1 MTFMR
6 FTKGGALESVGP
18 FGPWENLGDVDRMTD
33 RQLSK
38 KILGLVT
45 KSPITPELYEEIL
58 FSLVPIK
65 FGIAPNGFD
74 TNSVSE
80 EFIEEMELRCA
91 PRGCW
96 SLYASDGGRAYR
108 AYCSSRERNQMQK
121 DYENNQRI
129 LQVLHDNGF
138 QDLDLKDDASLLLK
152 NMSESSTAGPF
163 GHEILDAGSE
173 TLSEDEDMT
182 ECPDCGRVWDGYA
195 QCYPCPGLEMNE
207 LEEATKV
214 EDKVEEHPSGWTE
227 EHHYG
232 MCGQS
237 CPCCR
242 AIVEETD
249 FGVCTICRKHK

>member
-1 MTFMR
+1 MTYMR
-6 FTKGGALESVGP
+6 FTKGGALERVGP
-18 FGPWENLGDVDRMTD
+18 LGPWETLGDVDRMTD

-38 KILGLVT
+38 KILGLVS
-45 KSPITPELYEEIL
+45 KSSINPELYEEIL

-80 EFIEEMELRCA
+80 EFIEEMELRGA

-108 AYCSSRERNQMQK
+108 AYCSSRERNAMQK

-129 LQVLHDNGF
+129 LQALHDNGF
-138 QDLDLKDDASLLLK
+138 QVLVLKDDASLLLQ
-152 NMSESSTAGPF
+152 NLSESSTAGPL
-163 GHEILDAGSE
+163 GHEILDTGSE
-173 TLSEDEDMT
+173 TLSEDDDMM

-195 QCYPCPGLEMNE
+195 QCYPCPGKDLSDFEEETLLEPM
-207 LEEATKV
+207 T
-214 EDKVEEHPSGWTE
+214 EEHPSSWTE

-237 CPCCR
+237 CPRCR

-249 FGVCTICRKHK
+249 FGVCTICRKHQ